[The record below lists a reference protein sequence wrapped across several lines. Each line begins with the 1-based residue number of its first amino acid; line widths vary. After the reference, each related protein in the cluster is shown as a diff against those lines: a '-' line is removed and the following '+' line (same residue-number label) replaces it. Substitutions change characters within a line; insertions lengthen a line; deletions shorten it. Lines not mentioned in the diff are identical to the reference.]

1 MSRAHNVGI
10 TFKLHRRVEGPFPT
24 LEAAVVAGSAC
35 CETAIVIVLV
45 VNAYTREAGFLSP
58 ETAM

>member
-1 MSRAHNVGI
+1 
-10 TFKLHRRVEGPFPT
+10 